1 MARLW
6 RAFSFLTSRFQAVRK
21 ETVVYQSASAIPREI
36 PNDSHKLH
44 GTKMAQNG
52 TKILT

>member
-6 RAFSFLTSRFQAVRK
+6 RAFSFLTNPFQAVLK
-21 ETVVYQSASAIPREI
+21 ETVVYQSVSGIPAGI
-36 PNDSHKLH
+36 PSRFQKLH